1 MKRTVLVSILLAP
14 ALAFAQ
20 PKTPEDFFTEGSNFY
35 RLGNF
40 EKAIEM
46 FTEGFKREPDPSK
59 QSAYILNIAQAHR
72 QLNNCK
78 AAQFS
83 YKQYLSLKD
92 GDTKKPLE
100 PERRKEID
108 DRIKELDE
116 CVKTQA
122 AIADKPPGGI
132 EKPGGGGE
140 VKPPDPPPGGGDKP
154 EPGPVVAVQPKV
166 ISLRLVGGGAKLSTG
181 GLDVPIQ
188 ATGALL
194 GGYPLALNDKLVLEL
209 GAGFTFTPVPFE
221 NAMAESKSA
230 NLIAVMANVSAA
242 YQVAPKISLRG
253 DLGVGLLLFSGVSE
267 SPFTDFAETTGT
279 LSMPH
284 VRIGVSG
291 DYAITPNVIATL
303 TPFAFSYSPGKEGLR
318 VEGEDISAI
327 TAIDFMV
334 GVGYRM

>member
-1 MKRTVLVSILLAP
+1 MKRTVLASILLAP

-20 PKTPEDFFTEGSNFY
+20 PRTPDDWFSEGRNQY
-35 RLGNF
+35 TLGAF
-40 EKAIEM
+40 EKAIEA
-46 FTEGFKREPDPSK
+46 FKKGFELEPDDSK
-59 QSAYILNIAQAHR
+59 KSAYILNIAQSYR

-78 AAQFS
+78 DAQFF
-83 YKQYLSLKD
+83 YKRYLSFKD
-92 GDTKKPLE
+92 ADTKKPLE
-100 PERRKEID
+100 PERRKEIE

-116 CVKTQA
+116 CIKTQTT
-122 AIADKPPGGI
+122 IANQPPGGI
-132 EKPGGGGE
+132 EKPGGD
-140 VKPPDPPPGGGDKP
+140 KPNPPPGGGIVEKP
-154 EPGPVVAVQPKV
+154 EPLTPVAGPPKV

-181 GLDVPIQ
+181 DLDVPIQ

-194 GGYPLALNDKLVLEL
+194 GGYPLAVGDKLVLEL
-209 GAGFTFTPVPFE
+209 GGAFTFTPVPFE
-221 NAMAESKSA
+221 DAMGESKSA
-230 NLIAVMANVSAA
+230 NLIGVMANVGAM

-291 DYAITPNVIATL
+291 DYAITPNVIATV

-318 VEGEDISAI
+318 VNGQDISAI